1 MIFTVTTTRIRPL
14 FTYYFKVIC
23 IALALPVFGLKAQ
36 TCGSTWLNVTNYNGG
51 VTIGDLDIT
60 GDKITIEA
68 KFNRSIPYTR
78 GRLYAGDLVS
88 KHTDPINTNYLLR
101 PNSAEITTENGYFV
115 TLPVCEIEINKTYH
129 VALVYDGTTLKFY
142 RNGFLMSR
150 VSASGALVQNNL
162 LTTIGDLAYLPGY
175 AQESLV
181 GYIDEVKIWGV
192 ARSQSQ
198 IRAYMNQALPNPS
211 AQAGLLAYYTFNDLK
226 NKQGNTLWDARIF
239 GNANLQ
245 STNPTCATYASD
257 SCSFVVTVPNSVE
270 ADFSVPDSVC
280 INEPININNLT
291 KGGTNFYW
299 NFCVADINQTPV
311 GENLGNLGGELSQPV
326 FMDFAKDDNGDYY
339 GFSINHIPGQLIRYR
354 FGNSLLNTPVVE
366 NLGNYNGDIPNQAEG
381 VQIVKANGK
390 WYIVVVGGGNGLPNS
405 SPRVVVIDF
414 GSSMGSVSQISHNW
428 GNLGLLDQPIDLH
441 VFNEGNNWYGFT
453 VNALNNTI
461 TRFDFSN
468 NFDVAP
474 TAINLGDFGL
484 LNYPDGIYAVNDNN
498 FWRVFITN
506 GLGNTIT
513 RLDFGSSLLNTPV
526 PVDLGNPGNT
536 LITPRDML
544 VVKFCD
550 SYTGFIVNAN
560 TDEIIKLDFG
570 SGFDQ
575 IPTAKSLGNIANFDK
590 PHSLSK
596 LFRVNQD
603 IYSFITNADNNA
615 ITRLKF
621 SGCTNS
627 NTPNSADSLPPPI
640 TYNAPGI
647 YNINLMVD
655 EGLPT
660 QTSVCKT
667 VVVKDCIVEN
677 AIVADFDVP
686 DSICVNVPININNLT
701 KGGTNFYWN
710 FNVADITS
718 TPTGEN
724 LGNPG
729 DNFRLPVFTDV
740 VEDNG
745 NYYVFVVN
753 NYPGGLVRLDFGNSL
768 LNVPTS
774 VNLGNI
780 GGVIA
785 NNAEGIQVIKSN
797 NKWYAII
804 VGGYPPGGVP
814 SRIMKIALGTNIA
827 NNTPTGVDWG
837 NIGNLN
843 YPIDLH
849 VFQENGN
856 WYGFTVNF
864 GNNTITRFDFGND
877 FDIAPTAMNL
887 GNVGDLNGPTGVY
900 AISDNGNWSVFV
912 ANDDLNNSSIS
923 RLDFGSSLLNN
934 PIGVNLGNIDNK
946 LFKARDIYVVKF
958 CDQLTGFVVNN
969 NSSTPDDIVRLDF
982 TNGLLAKPAAVS
994 LGNIGSLNFPH
1005 SFSQIFRVGQDLFSF
1020 ITNVDDNSISR
1031 IKLSGSNNSNT
1042 PNSADSLPP
1051 PVTYNAPGIYNIN
1064 LMVNEGLPTQTSLCK
1079 SITVV
1084 PSPAKLPIFDTA
1096 FCSSDSIVL
1105 STTFP
1110 APYTWNTAAQNDSIT
1125 IKQAGI
1131 YWVET
1136 NYYGCVVRD
1145 SINVINAVSPAVNLG
1160 ADTAICRLD
1169 SLLINAGNAGA
1180 SFLWNTGST
1189 SQSILAD
1196 SAGTYIVHVKNS
1208 GGCTSSDTL
1217 VLANHAA
1224 IALKVTSD
1232 TTLCT
1237 GSSLM
1242 LQANG
1247 NNVQTYA
1254 WLPDNTLTD
1263 ISISNPVASPNDTT
1277 RYYVSATDIYGC
1289 IESDSVLINVAALP
1303 SVAAMADTGICAG
1316 SSIILANSATQGVK
1330 YLWSPSGGLSSGVDP
1345 SPIATPAANTT
1356 YTVTVTTGAGCTAT
1370 DSVVIAV
1377 NPLPA
1382 VTASTSDTLICVG
1395 SIAVVSATSPGV
1407 VSYNW
1412 FPPSDLANPLSPV
1425 TVASPKT
1432 NTNYVVEV
1440 TDNNGCKI
1448 KDSVQVSVKPLPVF
1462 AVTPSTSGVCKG
1474 ESVTLTALGGDEYAW
1489 SPTAGLTVFDKP
1501 VVVATP
1507 EVSTKYQAIITDN
1520 ICNMADTLFAVVNI
1534 TSLSNITV
1542 TKSNDIDCIIGTT
1555 NLRATGGLVYNWSP
1569 GTYLSDSTIAT
1580 PVAAPLQTTTYHVKV
1595 SNTLGCTGSDSV
1607 TVNVYKGRVENG
1619 YKMPGAFTPNG
1630 DGNNDCF
1637 NVRKWGTLTGLDFS
1651 VYDRWGKLIFHTNNA
1666 SDCWDGTYKGQ
1677 LQPPGAYVYQVRAQA
1692 LCGTVYRKGTVV
1704 LIR

>member
-1 MIFTVTTTRIRPL
+1 M
-14 FTYYFKVIC
+14 IC

-115 TLPVCEIEINKTYH
+115 TPPVCEIEINKTYH

-381 VQIVKANGK
+381 VQIVQANGK

-627 NTPNSADSLPPPI
+627 NTPNSADSLPPPV

-660 QTSVCKT
+660 QTS
-667 VVVKDCIVEN
+667 
-677 AIVADFDVP
+677 
-686 DSICVNVPININNLT
+686 
-701 KGGTNFYWN
+701 
-710 FNVADITS
+710 
-718 TPTGEN
+718 
-724 LGNPG
+724 
-729 DNFRLPVFTDV
+729 
-740 VEDNG
+740 
-745 NYYVFVVN
+745 
-753 NYPGGLVRLDFGNSL
+753 
-768 LNVPTS
+768 
-774 VNLGNI
+774 
-780 GGVIA
+780 
-785 NNAEGIQVIKSN
+785 
-797 NKWYAII
+797 
-804 VGGYPPGGVP
+804 
-814 SRIMKIALGTNIA
+814 
-827 NNTPTGVDWG
+827 
-837 NIGNLN
+837 
-843 YPIDLH
+843 
-849 VFQENGN
+849 
-856 WYGFTVNF
+856 
-864 GNNTITRFDFGND
+864 
-877 FDIAPTAMNL
+877 
-887 GNVGDLNGPTGVY
+887 
-900 AISDNGNWSVFV
+900 
-912 ANDDLNNSSIS
+912 
-923 RLDFGSSLLNN
+923 
-934 PIGVNLGNIDNK
+934 
-946 LFKARDIYVVKF
+946 
-958 CDQLTGFVVNN
+958 
-969 NSSTPDDIVRLDF
+969 
-982 TNGLLAKPAAVS
+982 
-994 LGNIGSLNFPH
+994 
-1005 SFSQIFRVGQDLFSF
+1005 
-1020 ITNVDDNSISR
+1020 
-1031 IKLSGSNNSNT
+1031 
-1042 PNSADSLPP
+1042 
-1051 PVTYNAPGIYNIN
+1051 
-1064 LMVNEGLPTQTSLCK
+1064 LCK

-1084 PSPAKLPIFDTA
+1084 PSPAKSPIFDTA

-1110 APYTWNTAAQNDSIT
+1110 APYTWNTAVQNDSIT

-1180 SFLWNTGST
+1180 SFLWNTGSA

-1395 SIAVVSATSPGV
+1395 STAVVSAISPGV

-1412 FPPSDLANPLSPV
+1412 FPPSDLANPISPV

-1474 ESVTLTALGGDEYAW
+1474 ESVTLTASGGDEYAW